1 MREMP
6 RFQQPASSTP
16 NRLPIGV
23 SLPCVS
29 HDLKD
34 NNFVGESSMLRSSC
48 CSVCLSVC
56 LFLRMNNFVCSM
68 YAGVINVIIWCQNYL
83 KSQVQEDFHC
93 NEDALFNVFFWLSF
107 GVCLPGVMSLRG
119 KLCYFHVSLVA
130 RGYKLLLF
138 LYQCSKNKQ
147 SVPMTFEFSS
157 LDYAL
162 FTNFCLPLASWSHS
176 VIIWKGNLCY
186 YYVTVSVSASAQPA
200 PTLNGVPSLPCRP
213 ISE

>member
-1 MREMP
+1 MP
-6 RFQQPASSTP
+6 RFQQPTSSTP

-48 CSVCLSVC
+48 CNVCMSVC

-107 GVCLPGVMSLRG
+107 GVCSPGVMSLRG
-119 KLCYFHVSLVA
+119 KLCYFHASLA
-130 RGYKLLLF
+130 TQGYKCF
-138 LYQCSKNKQ
+138 YLYQRSKNKWN
-147 SVPMTFEFSS
+147 SNWNLRSRNDFV
-157 LDYAL
+157 L
-162 FTNFCLPLASWSHS
+162 FIDF
-176 VIIWKGNLCY
+176 
-186 YYVTVSVSASAQPA
+186 
-200 PTLNGVPSLPCRP
+200 
-213 ISE
+213 

>member
-6 RFQQPASSTP
+6 RFQQPTSSTP

-48 CSVCLSVC
+48 CIVCMSVC

-107 GVCLPGVMSLRG
+107 GVCSPGVMSLRG
-119 KLCYFHVSLVA
+119 KLCYFHASLA
-130 RGYKLLLF
+130 TQGYKCF
-138 LYQCSKNKQ
+138 YLYQRSKNKWN
-147 SVPMTFEFSS
+147 SNYEICAPAMISFCSLTFKCFSMYYGS
-157 LDYAL
+157 QITIIYA
-162 FTNFCLPLASWSHS
+162 N
-176 VIIWKGNLCY
+176 Y
-186 YYVTVSVSASAQPA
+186 YLYM
-200 PTLNGVPSLPCRP
+200 
-213 ISE
+213 ISILTIHKS

>member
-1 MREMP
+1 MILLVVKK
-6 RFQQPASSTP
+6 SS
-16 NRLPIGV
+16 
-23 SLPCVS
+23 
-29 HDLKD
+29 
-34 NNFVGESSMLRSSC
+34 
-48 CSVCLSVC
+48 
-56 LFLRMNNFVCSM
+56 
-68 YAGVINVIIWCQNYL
+68 

-93 NEDALFNVFFWLSF
+93 NEDALFNVFFWLFF

-130 RGYKLLLF
+130 RGCKLLFIF

-147 SVPMTFEFSS
+147 SVPMTFKFSS

-186 YYVTVSVSASAQPA
+186 YYVTVSVSASAQPT
-200 PTLNGVPSLPCRP
+200 PTLNGVPSLPRRP